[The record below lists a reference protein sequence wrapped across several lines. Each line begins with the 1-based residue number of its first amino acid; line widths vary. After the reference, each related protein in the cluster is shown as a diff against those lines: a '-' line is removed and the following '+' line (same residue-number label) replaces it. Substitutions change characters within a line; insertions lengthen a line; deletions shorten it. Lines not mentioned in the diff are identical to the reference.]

1 MKRRSNLF
9 LMVAAVLVGV
19 GLITCL
25 IGAGVSSAAGDPL
38 FSSSLEEGKGYRY
51 PFDGSKI
58 DKIKLDVAD
67 AKIQIV
73 GGAEESYIEILHFN
87 ENLYSFSMSKSLISF
102 KESPDVSSVLRF
114 WESGFTFK
122 GMRYILRLS
131 PKKGEKAINIHLTD
145 DDFVKCLEIKSNTG
159 NISVSDIS
167 TDTDYIFTMESG
179 SVKMENVT
187 TGSALNITST
197 GTQPCTVEL
206 EGTSARLLTLDLMQG
221 DVQAKALSALTSK
234 IDVVHGSVDL
244 DYIPRKELFTIAV
257 NTKGK
262 LSVNEVN
269 YIDTYQYTTKEKD
282 AKPGEDEEIPEEETL
297 TITCKD
303 AAVYL
308 FAATL
313 PADVQ
318 KTK

>member
-1 MKRRSNLF
+1 MKQRSKVF

-25 IGAGVSSAAGDPL
+25 IGAGISSAAEDPL
-38 FSSSLEEGKGYRY
+38 FASSLEEGKGYRY

-58 DKIKLDVAD
+58 DKIKLDVVD
-67 AKIQIV
+67 AKIQII
-73 GGAEESYIEILHFN
+73 GGAKESYIEILHFN

-122 GMRYILRLS
+122 GLRYILRLA
-131 PKKGEKAINIHLTD
+131 PQKGEKAIHVYLTD
-145 DDFVKCLEIKSNTG
+145 DDYMKCLEVKSRTA
-159 NISVSDIS
+159 NISASDLE
-167 TDTDYIFTMESG
+167 TDTDYIFTMEDGG

-187 TGSALNITST
+187 TGSALSVTST
-197 GTQPCTVEL
+197 GTQPCAVEL
-206 EGTSARLLTLDLMQG
+206 ENTTARLLTLNLTEG
-221 DVQAKALSALTSK
+221 DVQAKALSAFTSK
-234 IDVVHGSVDL
+234 IDVVHGSINL
-244 DYIPRKELFTIAV
+244 DYIPREDLFTIAV

-262 LSVNEVN
+262 LSVNETG
-269 YIDTYQYTTKEKD
+269 YIDKYQYTTKEED
-282 AKPGEDEEIPEEETL
+282 TQPDDDEELEEETL
-297 TITCKD
+297 TINCKD

-313 PADVQ
+313 PGDTQ
-318 KTK
+318 KAK

>member
-1 MKRRSNLF
+1 MKRRSKVF
-9 LMVAAVLVGV
+9 LMAAAVLVGA
-19 GLITCL
+19 GLIICL
-25 IGAGVSSAAGDPL
+25 IGAGISSAAGDPL
-38 FSSSLEEGKGYRY
+38 FASSLEEGKGYRY

-67 AKIQIV
+67 AKIQII

-122 GMRYILRLS
+122 GLRYILRLS
-131 PKKGEKAINIHLTD
+131 PNKGEKAINVHLTD
-145 DDFVKCLEIKSNTG
+145 DDYVKCLEVKSRTG
-159 NISVSDIS
+159 NISVTDME

-187 TGSALNITST
+187 TGSALSVTST
-197 GTQPCTVEL
+197 GTQPCAVEL
-206 EGTSARLLTLDLMQG
+206 ENTTVRLLTLNLTEG
-221 DVQAKALSALTSK
+221 DVQAKVFSALTSK
-234 IDVVHGSVDL
+234 IDVAHGSINL
-244 DYIPRKELFTIAV
+244 DYIPRRDLFTIAV

-262 LSVNEVN
+262 LSVNEVG
-269 YIDTYQYTTKEKD
+269 YIDKYQYTTKEED
-282 AKPGEDEEIPEEETL
+282 AQPGDDEETEEETL
-297 TITCKD
+297 TINCKD

-308 FAATL
+308 FAQTL
-313 PADVQ
+313 PADTQ
-318 KTK
+318 KAK